1 MGVDVFEQLVPVR
14 GTKNLRDLGGIHTS
28 DSRVVRGGVLFRS
41 DTLHEAVGEDLAG
54 LDLACVVDFRSAA
67 EVERRPDQLSGL
79 DIRWVNLPIDNP
91 RSSTALLAGRE
102 EELSE
107 FRAEIIHL
115 WLNRDF
121 DAVVKLTNELD
132 LDIAGDRVKRYVSF
146 ATDFAPVFAEFFAE
160 VAMASG
166 RPLLYHCEGGTD
178 RTGAATAL
186 LLGVLG
192 VEREAVVEDYLAT
205 NTVNADELEELRH
218 LAPPSLWPI
227 LGAHESQIQAFL
239 DHIENQLG
247 GLDSYARSHLKLT
260 DETIAQLRS
269 TYLSPSQ

>member
-1 MGVDVFEQLVPVR
+1 MGIDVFEQLVPVG
-14 GTKNLRDLGGIHTS
+14 GTKNLRDLGGIQTA

-41 DTLHEAVGEDLAG
+41 DTLHEATGEDLAS

-67 EVERRPDQLSGL
+67 EVERRPDRLDGL
-79 DIRWVNLPIDNP
+79 DVRWVNLPIDNP

-107 FRAEIIHL
+107 FRAEIIHH

-121 DAVVKLTNELD
+121 DAVLKLTNELD

-160 VAMASG
+160 VATAFG

-205 NTVNADELEELRH
+205 NTVTAGELEELRH

-239 DHIENQLG
+239 DHIDHELG
-247 GLDSYARSHLKLT
+247 GINSYARSHLKLT
-260 DETIAQLRS
+260 DETIAQLKS